1 MVTTSQTPKHNSYT
15 VNARL
20 DNSAY
25 TSMISLMNA
34 AGYSDISSF
43 VREAVLV
50 KCKDIANDVAV
61 MMEDRVI
68 DNKYSKYRPV
78 EYLAK

>member
-1 MVTTSQTPKHNSYT
+1 MVTSSQTSKHNSYT

-25 TSMISLMNA
+25 TSMISLMNY
-34 AGYSDISSF
+34 AGYPDVSSF

-50 KCKDIANDVAV
+50 KCKDLANEVAV

-68 DNKYSKYRPV
+68 DNKQANYRPV

>member
-1 MVTTSQTPKHNSYT
+1 
-15 VNARL
+15 
-20 DNSAY
+20 
-25 TSMISLMNA
+25 MNYA
-34 AGYSDISSF
+34 DYPDFSSF

-50 KCKDIANDVAV
+50 KCKDLANEVAV

-68 DNKYSKYRPV
+68 DSKLSNYRPI

>member
-1 MVTTSQTPKHNSYT
+1 MVTTSQTSKHNSYT

-25 TSMISLMNA
+25 TSMISLMNY
-34 AGYSDISSF
+34 AGYPDVSSF
-43 VREAVLV
+43 FREAVLV
-50 KCKDIANDVAV
+50 KCKDLANEVAV
-61 MMEDRVI
+61 MMEDRVL
-68 DNKYSKYRPV
+68 DNKHSNYKPI

>member
-1 MVTTSQTPKHNSYT
+1 MVTTSQTSKHNSYT

-25 TSMISLMNA
+25 TSMISLMNY
-34 AGYSDISSF
+34 AGYPDVSSF

-50 KCKDIANDVAV
+50 KCKDLANEVAV
-61 MMEDRVI
+61 MMENRMI
-68 DNKYSKYRPV
+68 DNKLSNYRPV

>member
-15 VNARL
+15 VNAHL

-25 TSMISLMNA
+25 TSMISLINV
-34 AGYSDISSF
+34 AGYNGISSF

-50 KCKDIANDVAV
+50 KCKEIANDAV
-61 MMEDRVI
+61 VWWMTEQ
-68 DNKYSKYRPV
+68 
-78 EYLAK
+78 

>member
-1 MVTTSQTPKHNSYT
+1 MVTTSQTSKHNSYT

-25 TSMISLMNA
+25 TSMISLINV
-34 AGYSDISSF
+34 AGYNDISSF

-61 MMEDRVI
+61 MMNERAI
-68 DNKYSKYRPV
+68 ANQN
-78 EYLAK
+78 

>member
-1 MVTTSQTPKHNSYT
+1 MVTTSQVSKHNSYT

-25 TSMISLMNA
+25 TSMISLMNY
-34 AGYSDISSF
+34 AGYPDISSF

-61 MMEDRVI
+61 MMNERAI
-68 DNKYSKYRPV
+68 ATQKSSYKPIAYAR
-78 EYLAK
+78 E

>member
-1 MVTTSQTPKHNSYT
+1 MVTTSQTSKYNSYT

-25 TSMISLMNA
+25 TSMISLMNY
-34 AGYSDISSF
+34 AGYSDVSSF
-43 VREAVLV
+43 VREAILV
-50 KCKDIANDVAV
+50 KCKDLANEVAV
-61 MMEDRVI
+61 MMEDRVL
-68 DNKYSKYRPV
+68 DNKHSNYRPI

>member
-1 MVTTSQTPKHNSYT
+1 MVTTSQTSKHNSYT

-25 TSMISLMNA
+25 TSMISLVNV
-34 AGYSDISSF
+34 AGYNDISSF

-61 MMEDRVI
+61 MMNDRAI
-68 DNKYSKYRPV
+68 ANQKSSYKPI
-78 EYLAK
+78 EYVRE

>member
-1 MVTTSQTPKHNSYT
+1 MVTSSQTSKHNSYT

-25 TSMISLMNA
+25 TSMISLMNY
-34 AGYSDISSF
+34 AGYPDVSSF

-50 KCKDIANDVAV
+50 KCKDLANGVAV

-68 DNKYSKYRPV
+68 DNKQANYRPV
-78 EYLAK
+78 EYLAN

>member
-1 MVTTSQTPKHNSYT
+1 MVTTSQTSKHNSYT

-20 DNSAY
+20 DKSAY
-25 TSMISLMNA
+25 TSMISLINV
-34 AGYSDISSF
+34 AGYNDISSF

-61 MMEDRVI
+61 MMNDRAI
-68 DNKYSKYRPV
+68 TN
-78 EYLAK
+78 

>member
-1 MVTTSQTPKHNSYT
+1 MVTTSQTSKHNSYT

-25 TSMISLMNA
+25 TSMISLMNY
-34 AGYSDISSF
+34 AGYPDVSSF

-50 KCKDIANDVAV
+50 KCKDLANEVAV

-68 DNKYSKYRPV
+68 DNKQANYSPV

>member
-1 MVTTSQTPKHNSYT
+1 MVTTSQTSKHNSYT

-25 TSMISLMNA
+25 TSMISLMNY
-34 AGYSDISSF
+34 AGYPDVSSF

-50 KCKDIANDVAV
+50 KCKDLANEVAV

-68 DNKYSKYRPV
+68 DNKQAKYRPV

>member
-1 MVTTSQTPKHNSYT
+1 MITNSQTPKHNSYT

-25 TSMISLMNA
+25 TSMISLMNY
-34 AGYSDISSF
+34 AGYPDISSF

-61 MMEDRVI
+61 MMNDRTI
-68 DNKYSKYRPV
+68 ANQKLSYKTT
-78 EYLAK
+78 EYIRE

>member
-1 MVTTSQTPKHNSYT
+1 MVTTSQTSKYNSYT

-25 TSMISLMNA
+25 TSMISLMNY
-34 AGYSDISSF
+34 AGYPDVSSF

-50 KCKDIANDVAV
+50 KCKDLVNEVAI
-61 MMEDRVI
+61 MMEDRVL
-68 DNKYSKYRPV
+68 DNKHSNYRPI
-78 EYLAK
+78 EYLDK

>member
-1 MVTTSQTPKHNSYT
+1 MVNTSQRPKHNSYT

-25 TSMISLMNA
+25 TSMISLMNYS
-34 AGYSDISSF
+34 GYPDISSF

-50 KCKDIANDVAV
+50 KCKDIANEVAV
-61 MMEDRVI
+61 MMEDRAI
-68 DNKYSKYRPV
+68 ANQKSSYKPI
-78 EYLAK
+78 EYVRE

>member
-1 MVTTSQTPKHNSYT
+1 MVTTSQRPKHNSYT

-25 TSMISLMNA
+25 TSMISLINV
-34 AGYSDISSF
+34 AGYKDISSF

-50 KCKDIANDVAV
+50 KCKDIANDLAI
-61 MMEDRVI
+61 MINDRTI
-68 DNKYSKYRPV
+68 ANQKSSYKPI
-78 EYLAK
+78 EYVRK

>member
-1 MVTTSQTPKHNSYT
+1 MVTTSKISKHNSYT

-20 DNSAY
+20 DKSAY
-25 TSMISLMNA
+25 TSMLSLMNY
-34 AGYSDISSF
+34 AGYRDISSF

-50 KCKDIANDVAV
+50 KCKDIANEVAV

-68 DNKYSKYRPV
+68 DNKQSNYRPV
-78 EYLAK
+78 EYVVK

>member
-1 MVTTSQTPKHNSYT
+1 
-15 VNARL
+15 
-20 DNSAY
+20 
-25 TSMISLMNA
+25 MNY
-34 AGYSDISSF
+34 AGYPDVSSF

-50 KCKDIANDVAV
+50 KCKDLANEVAV

-68 DNKYSKYRPV
+68 DNKQANYRPV